1 MAVSSSWQLGESVAV
16 AVVVV
21 AVGFDP
27 PYLVSRGRG
36 RCGCVVSLMSRF
48 CGDVPCRL
56 APTPT
61 CIALSV

>member
-1 MAVSSSWQLGESVAV
+1 MGRECVVVAV
-16 AVVVV
+16 IVV

-48 CGDVPCRL
+48 CGDRPRRL
-56 APTPT
+56 APT
-61 CIALSV
+61 